1 MFSHGDEN
9 DGIKDENSFHGAG
22 PAECEVQGR
31 LEDRLVCAIRLK
43 DENLKEF
50 VLGLKVYSSLFF
62 FFSFF
67 TKIHFWS
74 LNVKDIKF

>member
-1 MFSHGDEN
+1 MSYTCTCVGENLFSHEDEN
-9 DGIKDENSFHGAG
+9 DDIGDENSFHGAG

-50 VLGLKVYSSLFF
+50 VL
-62 FFSFF
+62 
-67 TKIHFWS
+67 
-74 LNVKDIKF
+74 

>member
-1 MFSHGDEN
+1 MFSHEDEN
-9 DGIKDENSFHGAG
+9 DDIGDENSFHGAG

-50 VLGLKVYSSLFF
+50 VL
-62 FFSFF
+62 
-67 TKIHFWS
+67 
-74 LNVKDIKF
+74 